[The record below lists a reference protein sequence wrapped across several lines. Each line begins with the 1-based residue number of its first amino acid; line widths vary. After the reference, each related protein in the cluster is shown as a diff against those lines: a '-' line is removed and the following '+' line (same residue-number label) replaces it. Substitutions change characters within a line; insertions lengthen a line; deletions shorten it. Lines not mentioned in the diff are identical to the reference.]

1 MIGQYVQA
9 ALVAE
14 NKVLAHPASVDTIPT
29 SGNQED
35 HVSMGW
41 GAGLKLNQILGNARK
56 VVAIEML
63 CAAQGI
69 EYRSPLLP
77 APGTAAMVGLVR
89 AHVPPL
95 AEDRSLTDE
104 IELVAA
110 LIADGS
116 VAAAANR

>member
-1 MIGQYVQA
+1 MQF
-9 ALVAE
+9 
-14 NKVLAHPASVDTIPT
+14 
-29 SGNQED
+29 
-35 HVSMGW
+35 
-41 GAGLKLNQILGNARK
+41 GAVGFLHQILDKARK
-56 VVAIEML
+56 VVAIELL

-104 IELVAA
+104 IEAVAA

-116 VAAAANR
+116 VAAAANT